1 MAWIM
6 HLDVLVFAT
15 GFETTEWHWSLDV
28 TGRDGIRLSEA
39 WKDGPEAYL
48 GLTVSGF
55 PNLFML
61 YGPNTNL
68 GHNSITFMLERQ
80 SEYITQAL
88 VEMERRGFAAI
99 EPLRDVQ
106 DRFNRE
112 QQAALAQHHLG
123 RSARQKLVYKRSRA
137 KHAEL
142 AFPHSR
148 LRGRHQD
155 RQL

>member
-1 MAWIM
+1 M
-6 HLDVLVFAT
+6 
-15 GFETTEWHWSLDV
+15 SS
-28 TGRDGIRLSEA
+28 GRDGLRLSDA
-39 WKDGPEAYL
+39 WKNGPEAYL

-88 VEMERRGFAAI
+88 VEIARRGFDAI
-99 EPLRDVQ
+99 EPSREVQ

-112 QQAALAQHHLG
+112 QQAAL
-123 RSARQKLVYKRSRA
+123 RSTTWADPRA
-137 KHAEL
+137 KNWYINAAGRNTQNWHSHTRDYAAATKTVNFDDYVIHA
-142 AFPHSR
+142 
-148 LRGRHQD
+148 HQ
-155 RQL
+155 RA